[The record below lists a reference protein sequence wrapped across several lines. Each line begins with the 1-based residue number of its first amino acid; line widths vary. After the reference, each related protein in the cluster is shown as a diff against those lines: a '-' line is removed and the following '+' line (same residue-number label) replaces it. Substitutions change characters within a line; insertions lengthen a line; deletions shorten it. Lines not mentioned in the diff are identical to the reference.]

1 MQKQSS
7 KGVEEERTDK
17 CATFEIYTS
26 PFMSQHATVSAPDP
40 SSGSE
45 RCAVRHD
52 NVGAYE
58 PAARYEYLITRGP
71 PSGIDI

>member
-17 CATFEIYTS
+17 CATFEIYTT
-26 PFMSQHATVSAPDP
+26 PFVSQHATVSELDP

-52 NVGAYE
+52 HVDAYE
-58 PAARYEYLITRGP
+58 PARICG
-71 PSGIDI
+71 